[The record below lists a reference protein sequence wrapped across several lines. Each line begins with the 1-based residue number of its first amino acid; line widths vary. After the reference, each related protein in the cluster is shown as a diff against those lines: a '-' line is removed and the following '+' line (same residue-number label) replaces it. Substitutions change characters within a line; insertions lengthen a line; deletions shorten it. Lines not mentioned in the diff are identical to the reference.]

1 MSTPIHASVDD
12 EHDEHDEHA
21 AAKAEAELAYPGC
34 GATHDAWYRWRI
46 AKLTQANLKPIATR
60 DAKHV
65 FWRTWRTANLTPER
79 NAEYEAAY
87 KKKCVEHDFWCK
99 WSVATFTIN
108 RNDAYKAAYKKYC
121 DELATKAD
129 CDAMNQALDD
139 DELAAAK
146 VLEEKKERSAVAAKD
161 KDEYVVS
168 QS

>member
-1 MSTPIHASVDD
+1 MSTPIQARVDND
-12 EHDEHDEHA
+12 HDEL
-21 AAKAEAELAYPGC
+21 AAKADWYKWLRMCLKLIAKREE
-34 GATHDAWYRWRI
+34 THTDWYTWCI
-46 AKLTQANLKPIATR
+46 AKLTQDNLNPIATR

-79 NAEYEAAY
+79 NATYEAAY

-139 DELAAAK
+139 DELTAA
-146 VLEEKKERSAVAAKD
+146 
-161 KDEYVVS
+161 
-168 QS
+168 